1 MTSSALTK
9 AINITGNVSL
19 LAKAVGVSC
28 TAAQKWE
35 RKGFIP
41 PTSILRVEKALK
53 GRVTRYELIDDFFS
67 KQGVTHLE
75 TPNGKEATPAAG
87 SGDTVTPTN
96 MEGRA
101 ATESSAQKPIEH

>member
-9 AINITGNVSL
+9 AINLTGNVSL

-67 KQGVTHLE
+67 KQGANLE
-75 TPNGKEATPAAG
+75 TQHGTEAPAAG
-87 SGDTVTPTN
+87 SGNTAEIATLEGGITTQGCTP
-96 MEGRA
+96 
-101 ATESSAQKPIEH
+101 QPIEH

>member
-67 KQGVTHLE
+67 KQGHQL
-75 TPNGKEATPAAG
+75 
-87 SGDTVTPTN
+87 GDP
-96 MEGRA
+96 EEQRGA
-101 ATESSAQKPIEH
+101 L